1 MSGGTQVRQRER
13 TDLVRPR
20 ELVVVCAPFRS
31 HVNLST
37 ILRVAGCC
45 AVERVIACG
54 TSRVDPKVAR
64 DSVEHVMIE
73 RRRTLAPVMR
83 SLIDDG
89 YYVVALEQAT
99 RSESLHDFR
108 FPRRTALVVG
118 NERLGLSEEELSL
131 ADAAVEI
138 PVWGM
143 PRSYN
148 VASATAM
155 ALYEY
160 CRQFPF
166 G

>member
-1 MSGGTQVRQRER
+1 MSAGSQVRHRDS
-13 TDLVRPR
+13 TALARPR
-20 ELVVVCAPFRS
+20 ELVVACAPFRS
-31 HVNLST
+31 HVNLAT
-37 ILRVAGCC
+37 IVRIAGCC

-54 TSRVDPKVAR
+54 STKVDPKVAR
-64 DSVEHVMIE
+64 DSLEHVTIE

-83 SLIDDG
+83 SLAADG
-89 YYVVALEQAT
+89 YAVVALEQAT
-99 RSESLHDFR
+99 GSKNLHGFR
-108 FPRRTALVVG
+108 FSRRTALVIG
-118 NERLGLSEEELSL
+118 NERLGLSDEELSF

-160 CRQFPF
+160 CRQFPS

>member
-1 MSGGTQVRQRER
+1 MSGGTQVRQREL
-13 TDLVRPR
+13 TDLTRPR
-20 ELVVVCAPFRS
+20 ELVVACAPFRS

-37 ILRVAGCC
+37 ILRIAGSC
-45 AVERVIACG
+45 AVERVVACG
-54 TSRVDPKVAR
+54 TSRIDPKVAR

-83 SLIDDG
+83 SLAADG
-89 YYVVALEQAT
+89 YFLVALEQTT
-99 RSESLHDFR
+99 RSENLHEFR
-108 FPRRTALVVG
+108 FPRRVALVVG
-118 NERLGLSEEELSL
+118 NERLGLSEVELSL

-160 CRQFPF
+160 CRQFPL